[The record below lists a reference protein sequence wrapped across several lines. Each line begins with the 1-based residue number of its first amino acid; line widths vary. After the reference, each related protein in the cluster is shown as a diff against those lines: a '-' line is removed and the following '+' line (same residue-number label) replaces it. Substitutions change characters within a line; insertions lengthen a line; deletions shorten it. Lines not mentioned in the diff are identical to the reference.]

1 MTDNEADAAAM
12 RLVRKYVA
20 IKQKIA
26 CMGDRLHELKD
37 GAENAS
43 MSLRNMSL
51 GNYERTKAD
60 FDAVPW
66 AEISSCL
73 GKMVEISKERVR
85 IEECLREA
93 SLGDLIRQ
101 TPAGGKIMP
110 ALDDD

>member
-1 MTDNEADAAAM
+1 MTDDEADAAAM
-12 RLVRKYVA
+12 RLIRKYVS

-26 CMGDRLHELKD
+26 CVGDHLNDLKD

-43 MSLRNMSL
+43 VSLRNMNV
-51 GNYERTKAD
+51 GDYERTKAG

-73 GKMVEISKERVR
+73 GKMVEMSKERAR

-101 TPAGGKIMP
+101 TPAGGRVTP
-110 ALDDD
+110 APDDD